1 MGHRRGSFV
10 LAVAVG
16 VLGSALASGASAA
29 KGEATHKDFDP
40 RNFSQDSSTVD
51 NRWIP
56 LVPGT
61 QWVLEGKVTGPD
73 GDAPHRVVLTV
84 TDLTKV
90 VNGVRT
96 IVAWDRDFSNG
107 ELAEEELFFHAQD
120 SDGNVWNL
128 GEYPEEYE
136 DGKFAGAPSTW
147 ISGVHGAE
155 AGIMMRAEPREGTSA
170 YLQGFAPEIEFEDKA
185 KVLKENE
192 RTCAAVDCY
201 TDVLLVDEWNPL
213 EQPQDG
219 HQLKYHA
226 PGVGVVR
233 IKAVG
238 GEEQENMVLVSVR
251 QLGPKAM
258 AEARDRALELDRRAY
273 HQAGDVYGHTPRAE
287 RIP

>member
-1 MGHRRGSFV
+1 

-29 KGEATHKDFDP
+29 KGEVTHKDFDP
-40 RNFSQDSSTVD
+40 RNFSQDSSSID
-51 NRWIP
+51 NQWIP

-61 QWVLEGKVTGPD
+61 EFVLEGKVTGPD
-73 GDAPHRVVLTV
+73 GNEAHRVVLTV

-96 IVAWDRDFSNG
+96 IVAWDRDFGDG

-120 SDGNVWNL
+120 KDGNVWNL

-147 ISGVHGAE
+147 ISGTQGAE

-170 YLQGFAPEIEFEDKA
+170 YLQGFAPAIEFEDKA
-185 KVLKENE
+185 KVFKENE
-192 RTCAAVDCY
+192 KTCVPVDCY
-201 TDVLLVDEWNPL
+201 KNVLLVDEWNPL
-213 EQPQDG
+213 EQPADG
-219 HQLKYHA
+219 HQFKYHA

-233 IKAVG
+233 VRAEG
-238 GEEQENMVLVSVR
+238 GEEQENLVLVSVR

-258 AEARDRALELDRRAY
+258 AAARNRALELDRRAY
-273 HQAGDVYGHTPRAE
+273 HQAGDVYGGTARAE
-287 RIP
+287 RIR

>member
-1 MGHRRGSFV
+1 MRLCRGGFV

-29 KGEATHKDFDP
+29 KGEATHKDFDR

-51 NRWIP
+51 NQWIP

-61 QWVLEGKVTGPD
+61 QFVLDGKVTGPD
-73 GDAPHRVVLTV
+73 GDEAHRVVLTV

-96 IVAWDRDFSNG
+96 LVAWDRDFADG

-120 SDGNVWNL
+120 DDGNVWNL

-147 ISGVHGAE
+147 ISGVQGAE

-185 KVLKENE
+185 KVFKENE
-192 RTCAAVDCY
+192 KTCVPVDCY
-201 TDVLLVDEWNPL
+201 KNVLVVDEWNPL

-219 HQLKYHA
+219 HQFKYHA

-233 IKAVG
+233 VKAVG
-238 GEEQENMVLVSVR
+238 GEEQENLVLTSVR

-258 AEARDRALELDRRAY
+258 AEARNRALELDKRAY
-273 HQAGDVYGHTPRAE
+273 DEAGDVYGDTPRAE
-287 RIP
+287 RIR